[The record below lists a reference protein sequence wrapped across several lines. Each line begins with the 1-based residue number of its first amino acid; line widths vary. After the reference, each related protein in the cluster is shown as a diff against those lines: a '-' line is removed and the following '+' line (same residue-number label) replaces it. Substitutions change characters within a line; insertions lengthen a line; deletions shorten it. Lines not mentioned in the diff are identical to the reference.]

1 MRKRRMSLSGLE
13 TENIKYYE
21 FDLNR
26 LMLSD
31 IESLKNSNK
40 PITVLVIRDI
50 TQVLKNQQR
59 IIDEMY

>member
-1 MRKRRMSLSGLE
+1 MSLSGLE